1 MKTEAKNSLSTS
13 AFFMSVVANSPFL
26 FVSDEVYLSGLSFLT
41 NVTERIESLLV
52 VFNIS
57 YQIQLDLNLGF
68 HNPAFVCPLPMSF
81 LSHSSTSRSL
91 LSHAGFL
98 LPLFVF
104 LHWEAESSCTLRRT
118 P

>member
-1 MKTEAKNSLSTS
+1 MKNEAKNSLSTS

-68 HNPAFVCPLPMSF
+68 HNPAFVCPDSI
-81 LSHSSTSRSL
+81 
-91 LSHAGFL
+91 
-98 LPLFVF
+98 FVF
-104 LHWEAESSCTLRRT
+104 FLGDRRAISFCLLLCF
-118 P
+118 PIVAS